1 MMSWVALPF
10 MSHVWHTNT
19 FRMVLTEAE
28 ADLSPW
34 KGHLY
39 AYQPRSSMT
48 SSPPYSM
55 RIGPIGKTGHSRSS
69 CVLRTI
75 ASLLEETQQG
85 VCPEADNPLTDVGFA
100 LAVHSEN
107 GSLDVISLRLTLHLL
122 ERFERVETCPSLE
135 FEPHPRRTENVTTL
149 TACPCRFSMREY
161 RPNVVSEDLLRSVA
175 TMLPTL

>member
-1 MMSWVALPF
+1 
-10 MSHVWHTNT
+10 
-19 FRMVLTEAE
+19 MVLTEAD

-34 KGHLY
+34 NGHLY
-39 AYQPRSSMT
+39 AYQPRSSIT
-48 SSPPYSM
+48 SSPPYST

-75 ASLLEETQQG
+75 ASLLEETDEN
-85 VCPEADNPLTDVGFA
+85 VCPEADDPLSDVGFS

-107 GSLDVISLRLTLHLL
+107 SGLDVISLRLTLHLL

-149 TACPCRFSMREY
+149 TACPCRFCIREY
-161 RPNVVSEDLLRSVA
+161 RPKVVSEDLLGSIA
-175 TMLPTL
+175 TVLPTLTCRQRDPPSHRRRH

>member
-1 MMSWVALPF
+1 
-10 MSHVWHTNT
+10 
-19 FRMVLTEAE
+19 LTEAD

-34 KGHLY
+34 NGHLY
-39 AYQPRSSMT
+39 AYQPRSSIT

-69 CVLRTI
+69 RFLRTI
-75 ASLLEETQQG
+75 ASLLQETDES
-85 VCPEADNPLTDVGFA
+85 VCPEADHPLSDVRFT

-122 ERFERVETCPSLE
+122 ERFERVESAASLE

-149 TACPCRFSMREY
+149 TACPRRFSIRE
-161 RPNVVSEDLLRSVA
+161 
-175 TMLPTL
+175 